1 MCSRSKL
8 SGSLAWANHRT
19 CHVSVAYLCTMVRL
33 RAFAPHGAREREH
46 FLLGIEPPFTACATH
61 DNIGNVWRHH
71 DNLST
76 FSQFVLIILHIAT
89 DSCLLSLFSCRMHG
103 CNYAIG
109 YIIKHQQC
117 NFCYHMHKY
126 FMLVPTM
133 AFLDGAS
140 TITKCEPCTEVRTYH
155 HIIYHISSFKCIMYK
170 GTLGHHCPMQH

>member
-8 SGSLAWANHRT
+8 SDSLAWANHRT

-33 RAFAPHGAREREH
+33 RAFACQRART
-46 FLLGIEPPFTACATH
+46 FPLGIEPPFTACANH

-76 FSQFVLIILHIAT
+76 FSQLVLIMTHIAT
-89 DSCLLSLFSCRMHG
+89 DSCLLSLFSCRLHG

-109 YIIKHQQC
+109 YIIKYHQC

-126 FMLVPTM
+126 FMLVPRM
-133 AFLDGAS
+133 AFLDSAS
-140 TITKCEPCTEVRTYH
+140 TITMCEPCTEVR
-155 HIIYHISSFKCIMYK
+155 IFS
-170 GTLGHHCPMQH
+170 P